1 MTRRH
6 NTTTSPK
13 MVDHNVTLSEMLKAR
28 IQGKTWDE
36 IAALFGY
43 THGTNAQKAVKN
55 HVQDIVTDSTEEYR
69 AVINGRFELLFNA
82 YWQQAITGDLQ
93 AAYFIRDVL
102 IQLGR
107 FNGVGAIK
115 VEQNLTQNNN
125 TLIILPDKGQ
135 LPADIAQIIEGQGQ
149 TIYDTDDDA

>member
-6 NTTTSPK
+6 NTVTSPK
-13 MVDHNVTLSEMLKAR
+13 MVAHNVDLSAMLRER
-28 IQGKTWDE
+28 INGRTWDE
-36 IAALFGY
+36 IAAMFGY
-43 THGTNAQKAVKN
+43 SHGTNAQAAVKK
-55 HVQDIVTDSTEEYR
+55 HVQDIVTETTDEYR

-82 YWQQAITGDLQ
+82 YWKQALAGDTQ
-93 AAYFIRDVL
+93 AAYLVRDIL

-125 TLIILPDKGQ
+125 TLIILPGKDD
-135 LPADIAQIIEGQGQ
+135 LPDDIAQIIEG
-149 TIYDTDDDA
+149 TAVHDTGDA